1 MAFEESHT
9 SCKKPDLEK
18 ETKEEEIDVLFE
30 YNGYRKACKATFS
43 TLCIQ
48 QQLRSVGEPEAA
60 VSIAGPE
67 INEQGSTFL
76 LQRWSHKWKEFVNVG
91 SVLGILNDDNVTV
104 SHKPVSSPNKASGP
118 VF

>member
-9 SCKKPDLEK
+9 SCKKPEK
-18 ETKEEEIDVLFE
+18 ETKEEKIDVLFE
-30 YNGYRKACKATFS
+30 YKGYRKACKATLS
-43 TLCIQ
+43 TFCLCIQ
-48 QQLRSVGEPEAA
+48 QQLRSVGEPEAT

-76 LQRWSHKWKEFVNVG
+76 LQRWSHKWKEFVNVI
-91 SVLGILNDDNVTV
+91 SVLEILNDDKVTV